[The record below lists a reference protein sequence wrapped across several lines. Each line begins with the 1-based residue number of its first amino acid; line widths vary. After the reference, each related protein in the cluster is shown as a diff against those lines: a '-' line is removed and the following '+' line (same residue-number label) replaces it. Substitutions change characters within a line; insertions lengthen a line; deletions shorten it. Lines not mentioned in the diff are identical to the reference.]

1 VLSLGSGLP
10 AFPEI
15 GFTGDLPTIW
25 NGKVQSMVFSMSQF
39 SYIHAARSGVN
50 AAEMNLKEAHE
61 QVALDT
67 STAYIEL
74 DTVYGD
80 LAAVREQED
89 LAGRLV
95 EIEQQRAEAGVDPVS
110 DLLQAQLTAK
120 QIKLKRIHLESRAE
134 TLASQLAALTGL
146 PAGSIVPDH
155 ASIPVIPAVRADET
169 PLTTPGIESAKFI
182 AKSRADAAKADSLR
196 PRMFPEISFGALY
209 NRNTTVFNHND
220 IYYATKLPTTD
231 FSSGFS
237 IQLPIFSALAHAK
250 AQESAAEALRAKVE
264 VEQARR
270 QNDVAIAQLSGT
282 LRELD
287 TVAEIASLKRQIAA
301 EQLKAVHAQ
310 LESGNGSGIGPGA
323 TPQLSPKAEQQ
334 ARINERQNYQDE
346 LDSALDLSKARLN
359 LLRALGHM
367 QDWLN
372 ELHAK

>member
-1 VLSLGSGLP
+1 
-10 AFPEI
+10 
-15 GFTGDLPTIW
+15 
-25 NGKVQSMVFSMSQF
+25 M
-39 SYIHAARSGVN
+39 
-50 AAEMNLKEAHE
+50 
-61 QVALDT
+61 
-67 STAYIEL
+67 
-74 DTVYGD
+74 
-80 LAAVREQED
+80 
-89 LAGRLV
+89 
-95 EIEQQRAEAGVDPVS
+95 
-110 DLLQAQLTAK
+110 
-120 QIKLKRIHLESRAE
+120 
-134 TLASQLAALTGL
+134 
-146 PAGSIVPDH
+146 
-155 ASIPVIPAVRADET
+155 
-169 PLTTPGIESAKFI
+169 
-182 AKSRADAAKADSLR
+182 
-196 PRMFPEISFGALY
+196 
-209 NRNTTVFNHND
+209 
-220 IYYATKLPTTD
+220 
-231 FSSGFS
+231 
-237 IQLPIFSALAHAK
+237 
-250 AQESAAEALRAKVE
+250 RAKVE